1 MIINEQCMK
10 GILIYLD
17 GNSTI
22 TVNDF
27 GIRDIEIRT
36 PGITELLN
44 DLSKTGKY
52 SIEEVAYNFIKCCD
66 MDFISANLCR
76 QGSVIKAALS
86 DIYGITKDGENF
98 IKTCE

>member
-1 MIINEQCMK
+1 MVINEQCMK
-10 GILIYLD
+10 DILIYLD

-27 GIRDIEIRT
+27 GIRDNEIRT

>member
-1 MIINEQCMK
+1 MVINEQCMK
-10 GILIYLD
+10 DILIYLD

-52 SIEEVAYNFIKCCD
+52 
-66 MDFISANLCR
+66 
-76 QGSVIKAALS
+76 
-86 DIYGITKDGENF
+86 
-98 IKTCE
+98 

>member
-1 MIINEQCMK
+1 MVINEQCMK
-10 GILIYLD
+10 DILIYLD

-36 PGITELLN
+36 

-52 SIEEVAYNFIKCCD
+52 SIEEVAYNFIKCYD
-66 MDFISANLCR
+66 MDFVSANLCR
-76 QGSVIKAALS
+76 QGSTIKAASS
-86 DIYGITKDGENF
+86 DIYGVTKSGENF
-98 IKTCE
+98 IKTCK

>member
-1 MIINEQCMK
+1 M
-10 GILIYLD
+10 D